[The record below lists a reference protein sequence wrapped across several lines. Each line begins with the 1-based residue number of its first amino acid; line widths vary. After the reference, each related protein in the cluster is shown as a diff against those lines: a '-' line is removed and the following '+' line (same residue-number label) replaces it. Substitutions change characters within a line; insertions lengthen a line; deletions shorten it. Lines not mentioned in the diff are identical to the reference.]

1 MFIGFVGWRGSLGPM
16 PNAKVNYSPMYRER
30 FSRGKLVKLA
40 IFEGVIYRDVR
51 RMIRN
56 IADF

>member
-16 PNAKVNYSPMYRER
+16 PNAKVNYSLLIGND
-30 FSRGKLVKLA
+30 SAAGNSSSLA